1 MEPRSPLHT
10 LCPPRRHAA
19 GMTLIELMV
28 GLVIALVISLVIFNV
43 FIVTEGQ
50 RRTTAAG
57 SDAQQAG
64 ALSSYSLARYLR
76 MGGAGLERV
85 AGLWGCNI
93 LISTKN
99 GNGRV
104 PLPDTLGAPFSD
116 LGLSGLRAA
125 PVLIVNG
132 SNTDNNDATSGTPDA
147 LMMFGGV
154 HRSINTFLQGSR
166 EPSIDDAPVLS
177 SVGLRTNDLLL
188 AVEQN
193 PASPNFGGSC
203 QLVQAISEIDDDP
216 VSATYLQSKD
226 NAGRTVKIT
235 GGQYTPST
243 GLVPGGVAYSGV
255 TLYAN
260 LGAAPLFRMFAL
272 GPSAASPSELRMYD
286 VISGPTDQNPQSLG
300 DGVVNMQAVYG
311 VGAAGSTVITNW
323 VQPVG
328 TYSAANLM
336 NGSAASAALIET
348 IRAVRIVMVT
358 RSALPERDAVS
369 PEEFTL
375 FDDDPGLS
383 LTVTRDADARK
394 YRYRVFDEIVPV
406 RNMLL

>member
-1 MEPRSPLHT
+1 
-10 LCPPRRHAA
+10 
-19 GMTLIELMV
+19 MTLIELMV

-85 AGLWGCNI
+85 ARLWGCNV
-93 LISTKN
+93 LISTSD
-99 GNGRV
+99 GNSRV
-104 PLPDTLGAPFSD
+104 PLPDTLSEPFSG
-116 LGLSGLRAA
+116 LGLPSLHAA

-132 SNTDNNDATSGTPDA
+132 SSIDDVDATSGTPDA

-154 HRSINTFLQGSR
+154 QSSINTFLQASR
-166 EPSIDDAPVLS
+166 EPSGDSAPVLS
-177 SVGLRTNDLLL
+177 SVGLRKNDLLL

-193 PASPNFGGSC
+193 PTSPNFGGNC
-203 QLVQAISEIDDDP
+203 QLVQATSEIDDDP
-216 VSATYLQSKD
+216 ASATYLQSED

-235 GGQYTPST
+235 DGQYTPLT

-272 GPSAASPSELRMYD
+272 GPSAAAPSDLRMYD
-286 VISGPTDQNPQSLG
+286 VISGPSAQNPQSLG
-300 DGVVNMQAVYG
+300 DGVVNMQALYG
-311 VGAAGSTVITNW
+311 VGAAGTNVITSW
-323 VQPVG
+323 VHPVG

-336 NGSAASAALIET
+336 NGSAASAALIGT
-348 IRAVRIVMVT
+348 ILAVRIAMVT
-358 RSALPERDAVS
+358 RSALPEREAVS

-406 RNMLL
+406 RNKLL